1 MSASGV
7 EIGGRFARLYR
18 LLDWP
23 LRLLGLNLLWM
34 VGVLAGGVLAGVSPA
49 SVALFAVLR
58 EYLLGRPVRPW
69 RDFWG
74 HWRAEFVRA
83 QLRLGVPLLTLW
95 VAAFYLAMARGTP
108 VAVPVAVLGALYLA
122 ALAYLPGVLVHFDL
136 SAAKSWRLAA
146 VAAWR
151 SPLWTVGLGLTV
163 AALLVVMVL
172 VAPIAIPFFLPSVPA
187 VLAMLVSLRV
197 FTALAGPVR

>member
-1 MSASGV
+1 MNASGV
-7 EIGGRFARLYR
+7 QIVGRFSRLYR
-18 LLDWP
+18 ILDWP

-34 VGVLAGGVLAGVSPA
+34 AGVFAGGVLAGVSPA

-95 VAAFYLAMARGTP
+95 VAAFYLVAAKGTA
-108 VAVPVAVLGALYLA
+108 VAVPVAVLSALYLA
-122 ALAYLPGVLVHFDL
+122 ALAYLPAVLVHFDL
-136 SAAKSWRLAA
+136 PATQSWRLAA

-151 SPLWTVGLGLTV
+151 SPLWTVALGLTV
-163 AALLVVMVL
+163 AVLLAVMVL
-172 VAPIAIPFFLPSVPA
+172 VAPIAIPLFLPSVPA
-187 VLAMLVSLRV
+187 ALAMLVSLRV
-197 FTALAGPVR
+197 FTALAGPVP